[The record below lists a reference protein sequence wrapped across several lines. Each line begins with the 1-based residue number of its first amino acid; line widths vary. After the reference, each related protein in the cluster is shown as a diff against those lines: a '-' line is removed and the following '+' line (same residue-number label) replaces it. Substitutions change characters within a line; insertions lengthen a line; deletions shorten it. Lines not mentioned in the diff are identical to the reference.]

1 MFEAP
6 IPGQSL
12 TKEPKNFPWERPPE
26 MADIDE
32 TIAYHLDRLSKPDS
46 LDNLLLLLES
56 GMPVNVLV
64 ETVLTTAVMGGLHS
78 IDVSMIVA
86 PVLHEYFISI
96 AEDAEIDYKEYFTD
110 EEGKKEKDESKIKLL
125 LRQAVAN
132 TPDEEKDSGYELV
145 KEMSE
150 AVESKGTT
158 EEEVAENK
166 PKGLMSRGSFD
177 D

>member
-12 TKEPKNFPWERPPE
+12 TEEPKNFPWERPPE
-26 MADIDE
+26 MVDIDE

-56 GMPVNVLV
+56 GMPVNILV

-96 AEDAEIDYKEYFTD
+96 AEDAEIDYKEYFTN
-110 EEGKKEKDESKIKLL
+110 EEAKKEKDESKIKLL

-158 EEEVAENK
+158 EEKVAENK